1 MRYLAERD
9 ELGTIIIDM
18 IYQSAQQKKKM
29 RAAASPAGVRHRQS
43 MIFWARC
50 FGCAVLGMM

>member
-18 IYQSAQQKKKM
+18 IYQSAPKKM
-29 RAAASPAGVRHRQS
+29 MRLAASPAGVRHRQS